1 MHFAGMIM
9 AILHDAN
16 LHNNEVTTP
25 LIDRQAEVKRLN
37 RQVIK
42 FKPGSTV
49 ARTRISDTSR

>member
-1 MHFAGMIM
+1 M